1 MTSHSAVGTPT
12 TAAIT
17 VAGVTVNYTDTP
29 GPQSSRREPLVLVHG
44 SGGSAATHFS
54 FVGPMASTRTRVVA
68 IDLADT
74 GDAELSLESLAQQVE
89 AVLDQV
95 LGGQQVTLLGY
106 SLGAVVAELVAARRA
121 DVVKNLVLV
130 AGWMKTD
137 EQQRL
142 RNDLWRQIAASAPA
156 SLGAFSTFCAFG
168 STFLGARTAE
178 EVAALHN
185 PTAPSEFLRRQ
196 MDLNRRIDIV
206 AEVESI
212 RATTLI
218 VGLTEDTMVPIRH
231 SREMF
236 GAIENAR
243 FASLQSGHAVVFER
257 PAQLF
262 SLIDIF
268 TENPS
273 RYPAGSTILAPQP

>member
-1 MTSHSAVGTPT
+1 MTQHSAVGTPT
-12 TAAIT
+12 SASIT
-17 VAGVTVNYTDTP
+17 VNGLTVGYTDTP
-29 GPQSSRREPLVLVHG
+29 GPSGREPLVLVHG
-44 SGGSAATHFS
+44 TGGSAATHFS
-54 FVGPMASTRTRVVA
+54 FIGPMASTRTRVIAV
-68 IDLADT
+68 DLADT
-74 GDAELSLESLAQQVE
+74 AEESLSLEALAEQVE

-95 LGGQQVTLLGY
+95 LEGQQVTLLGY

-121 DVVKNLVLV
+121 DTVKNLVLV

-142 RNDLWRQIAASAPA
+142 RNDVWQQIAAHVPA
-156 SLGAFSTFCAFG
+156 TLGAYSTFCAFG
-168 STFLGARTAE
+168 STFLAARTAE
-178 EVAALHN
+178 EIAALHN
-185 PTAPSEFLRRQ
+185 PAAPSTALLRQ

-206 AEVESI
+206 SEVESI

-218 VGLTEDTMVPIRH
+218 IGMTEDQMVPIRH

-257 PAQLF
+257 PDQLF

-268 TENPS
+268 TENPD
-273 RYPAGSTILAPQP
+273 RFPAGSIMLAPQP